1 MSNERLLPDQ
11 ALERIDTLVA
21 ALDQADEEGFDHTDS
36 VAVHCLRNF
45 TIEPIE
51 PYLRFHVIRDAL
63 EPAVSFGGYDSAL
76 QEILSEDSA
85 LRGGDGAPDI
95 IVIAL
100 DLQALDANCGQEG
113 WDAGLAI
120 ERLQQVF
127 DAVRDHTQAVA
138 IVNTFLPVVL
148 DGTDIVAP
156 GPSISAE
163 IQRAS
168 AWVADYAAAHRG
180 RFALIDWRELFDAAG
195 GDAGLDARFWR
206 TSMAPFR
213 ATFLDQYAR
222 RVARVVRA
230 LKGKAKKC
238 LVLDCDDTLWGG
250 VVGEDGLHGIRLGD
264 GEGAPYAAFQ
274 QSVVS
279 LQQRGVLVALCSK
292 NNPEDVWEVLD
303 DHPYCV
309 LERGHLAA
317 WRINWDDK
325 AGNIAALGEELNL
338 PLDSFVFVDD
348 NPREC
353 QLVRELLPQVTVLQV
368 PEELD
373 DYAALVTRDGWFD
386 TLSVSEEDRHR
397 SKRYQEE
404 RERAGQ
410 RTSHATVNEYLASLE
425 QVLDIWPA
433 GAEDLAR
440 VTQLTQKTNQFN
452 LTTRRYSEGQVE
464 AMMNDASAGVIAMS
478 VRDRYGELGTTGVLI
493 AVREGDSARVD
504 TLLLSCRVLGRKL
517 EFAFVDRCL
526 ARLER
531 DWGISEWRAEYLPT
545 RKNGQVAD
553 FWERVGFSVDA
564 ETDSMTAYVRPA
576 GRRHDNY
583 SDVMSITEA

>member
-1 MSNERLLPDQ
+1 MSNEQLLPEE

-21 ALDQADEEGFDHTDS
+21 ALDRAQEQGFDHTDS
-36 VAVHCLRNF
+36 VSVHCLRNF
-45 TIEPIE
+45 TIEPFE

-63 EPAVSFGGYDSAL
+63 QPAVTFGGYDSAL
-76 QEILSEDSA
+76 QEILAEDSA
-85 LRGGDGAPDI
+85 LRSGDGAPDI

-100 DLQALDANCGQEG
+100 DLQALDASCGDEG

-138 IVNTFLPVVL
+138 VVNTFLPVVL
-148 DGTDIVAP
+148 DEATIVVPA
-156 GPSISAE
+156 SAVAEE
-163 IQRAS
+163 IRRAS
-168 AWVADYAAAHRG
+168 DWVANYAAAHRG
-180 RFALIDWRELFDAAG
+180 RFVLVDWGEIFDAAG
-195 GDAGLDARFWR
+195 AEVSLDARFWR

-213 ATFLDQYAR
+213 AAFLDQYAR

-250 VVGEDGLHGIRLGD
+250 VIGEDGLDGILLGD
-264 GEGAPYAAFQ
+264 EGGAPYAAFQ
-274 QSVVS
+274 EAVVG

-303 DHPYCV
+303 SHPACV
-309 LERGHLAA
+309 LQRGHLAA
-317 WRINWDDK
+317 WRINWEDK
-325 AGNIAALGEELNL
+325 AGNIDALSQELNL

-368 PEELD
+368 PADLD
-373 DYAALVTRDGWFD
+373 DYAELVTRDGWFD
-386 TLSVSEEDRHR
+386 SLSISEEDRHR
-397 SKRYQEE
+397 SRRYQEE
-404 RERAGQ
+404 RQRAGN

-425 QVLDIWPA
+425 QVLDIWRA
-433 GAEDLAR
+433 GPGDLAR

-464 AMMNDASAGVIAMS
+464 AMMNDAGTGVFAMS

-493 AVREGDSARVD
+493 AMREGDSARVD

-526 ARLER
+526 ARLEE

-553 FWERVGFSVDA
+553 FWERVGFSIDSQ
-564 ETDSMTAYVRPA
+564 TDSMTAYVRPA
-576 GRRHDNY
+576 GRGNDNY
-583 SDVMSITEA
+583 SDVMSISEA